1 MKVLFA
7 AALFALTLSA
17 CTAPATTVVEPPS
30 APETTSSADM
40 PPEPTAGEKA
50 DCAKQGGEMKRVGL
64 MGNYACVIPYKDANK
79 VCANDSDCEGA
90 CWISGHA
97 AGPDAK
103 ARGFCQPTN
112 MPFGCYGTLDK
123 GVVSP
128 TLCVD

>member
-7 AALFALTLSA
+7 AALLAMTLSA
-17 CTAPATTVVEPPS
+17 CTAPSKTSVEPPGTS
-30 APETTSSADM
+30 ETTSSDEL
-40 PPEPTAGEKA
+40 PPEPTEAEKA
-50 DCAKQGGEMKRVGL
+50 DCTKQGGEMKRVGL
-64 MGNYACVIPYKDANK
+64 MGDYACVIPTKDANK

-90 CWISGHA
+90 CWITGHP
-97 AGPDAK
+97 AGPDPK

-123 GVVSP
+123 GVVSA